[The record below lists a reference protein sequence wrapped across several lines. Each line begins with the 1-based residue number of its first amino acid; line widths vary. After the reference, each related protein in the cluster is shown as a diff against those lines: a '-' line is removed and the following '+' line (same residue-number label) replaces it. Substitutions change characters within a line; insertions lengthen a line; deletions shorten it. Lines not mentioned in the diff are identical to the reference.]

1 MADLLRIAF
10 IVVWSIG
17 ILGFVGSIIRYRGIR
32 DQVELKKG
40 PLPTPLG
47 IFNFIV
53 LAIIITQVGQLT
65 YTGAGWT
72 AVRLIGVGLG
82 VYGIVMLPWT
92 LATLKHLALPG
103 AGVLRDHELVTSGPF
118 RLVRHPLTSALLGL
132 WLGTALGTLNWLLVA
147 LAPLFVGMA
156 VIGVRAE
163 EQLLTEKFGE
173 EYELYAGHTPR
184 FIPRPWAAART
195 AREERHGGRHQHG
208 GSTG

>member
-1 MADLLRIAF
+1 MADWIRVGF

-17 ILGFVGSIIRYRGIR
+17 ILGFIGSIVRFRAIRHE
-32 DQVELKKG
+32 VERQIG

-47 IFNFIV
+47 IFNFMV
-53 LAIIITQVGQLT
+53 LAIVLTRFGELT
-65 YTGAGWT
+65 YAGAGWT
-72 AVRLIGVGLG
+72 VVRLVGVGLG
-82 VYGIVMLPWT
+82 VYGIVMLPWA
-92 LATLKHLALPG
+92 LGTLKHLALPG

-156 VIGVRAE
+156 LVGVRAE

-173 EYELYAGHTPR
+173 TYEIYAAHTPR
-184 FIPRPWAAART
+184 LIPRPWASAAT
-195 AREERHGGRHQHG
+195 AGKEYSGGRSQSRG
-208 GSTG
+208 LAG

>member
-1 MADLLRIAF
+1 MAEFIRIGF

-17 ILGFVGSIIRYRGIR
+17 ILGFIGSIIRFRAIR
-32 DQVELKKG
+32 VEVERQKG

-53 LAIIITQVGQLT
+53 LAIVLTQFGELT

-72 AVRLIGVGLG
+72 VVRLVGIGLG
-82 VYGIVMLPWT
+82 IYGIVMLPWA
-92 LATLKHLALPG
+92 LGSLKHLALPG

-132 WLGTALGTLNWLLVA
+132 WLGTALGTLNWLLLA

-156 VIGVRAE
+156 VLGVRAE
-163 EQLLTEKFGE
+163 EQLLTEKFAE
-173 EYELYAGHTPR
+173 EYELYARHTPR

-195 AREERHGGRHQHG
+195 AGEELLGGRYQHG